1 MTVREPR
8 PLPSVVVPG
17 LPPAVMPPPKT
28 IQAPTTEAVSL
39 KPTDLRGNGSRWT
52 ENKEP
57 NVGNADIRR

>member
-39 KPTDLRGNGSRWT
+39 KPTETESRKSAFKKQGPAREW
-52 ENKEP
+52 KP
-57 NVGNADIRR
+57 VD